1 MSDDPCFVKGL
12 AALNHMVCGPPEPED
27 DGCEEC
33 ERLRAEVDRLER
45 ALNGAVKKLT
55 RLEAARAA
63 RVSKSSSITGGG
75 DKR

>member
-1 MSDDPCFVKGL
+1 MTDRPGIDTVYQKNR
-12 AALNHMVCGPPEPED
+12 ALL
-27 DGCEEC
+27 EEI

-75 DKR
+75 KR